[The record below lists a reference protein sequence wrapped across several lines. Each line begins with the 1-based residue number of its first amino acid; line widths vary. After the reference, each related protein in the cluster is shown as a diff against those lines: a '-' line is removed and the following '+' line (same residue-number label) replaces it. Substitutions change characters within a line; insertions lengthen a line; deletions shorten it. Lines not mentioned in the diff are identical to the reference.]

1 MIQFQG
7 VTENTAQILCYGDIW
22 TILKKSPNY
31 TTLRSSKSGVIEHID
46 ALVIGKT
53 CVDLG
58 AGRSGKS
65 SDIDHSVG
73 IELLK
78 TVNDNVETND
88 EWIRIYHKEAI
99 IPESIKISLESAIH
113 VSSREPTNQSSSIVT
128 KVMK

>member
-1 MIQFQG
+1 M
-7 VTENTAQILCYGDIW
+7 CHGDIW
-22 TILKKSPNY
+22 TVLKKSPNY

-65 SDIDHSVG
+65 SEIDHSVG

-78 TVNDNVETND
+78 TFNDKVETND
-88 EWIRIYHKEAI
+88 EWIRIYHNEAM
-99 IPESIKISLESAIH
+99 IPESIKISLESAIC
-113 VSSREPTNQSSSIVT
+113 VSSKEPITQSESIIT